1 MFCSFKFTK
10 KVFVVMC
17 TCFLIG
23 LVAGGFGIHKAV
35 TSSTSRQG
43 VGTGNTT
50 AYHYVSWHFKRYKT
64 TGKIRHFSRIAGKR
78 YEISQQKTD
87 IPLYLCRM

>member
-1 MFCSFKFTK
+1 MFYSFKFTK

-23 LVAGGFGIHKAV
+23 LAAGGFGIHKAV
-35 TSSTSRQG
+35 TAVQ
-43 VGTGNTT
+43 
-50 AYHYVSWHFKRYKT
+50 ADK
-64 TGKIRHFSRIAGKR
+64 
-78 YEISQQKTD
+78 ELEQKTD